1 MDLEQERVSGIVKKQ
16 CRTSTALQHTREKIE
31 QVVGRTIMNK
41 NSFSA
46 VVVGFEEVDEV
57 NGHFPMC

>member
-1 MDLEQERVSGIVKKQ
+1 MQNLDILATHQR
-16 CRTSTALQHTREKIE
+16 KIE
-31 QVVGRTIMNK
+31 QVVGCTIMNK

-57 NGHFPMC
+57 NGHFPMSQNRPDPFMDN